1 MNPAATPVVYLN
13 GRFLPASEAQV
24 SVLDRGFLLGDG
36 VYEVIPAYGRR
47 AFRLQQHLRRLQ
59 HSLEQTRIPS
69 PLDDAQWRDVIAE
82 LIEANQGEDQSIYLQ
97 ITRGMAAKR
106 DHAFPHPVHPTVFLM
121 STELQ
126 SPPAALLERG
136 VAAVTR
142 GDIRWQRCDIK
153 AITLLA
159 NVLLRQEALDADAA
173 EAILVRDGEATEG
186 AASNLFIVRDGMLVT
201 PPNGPH
207 LLPGITR
214 DLVLEL
220 AQQHDIPWREQAV
233 SVAELRAAHEIW
245 LTSSTREIMPVVE
258 LDGTEVGTGRPGPVW
273 QRLRSLYQDY
283 KQQLRDGARA

>member
-1 MNPAATPVVYLN
+1 MTPAATPVVYLN
-13 GRFLPASEAQV
+13 GRFLPAAEAQV

-47 AFRLQQHLRRLQ
+47 PFRLQQHLRRLQ

-82 LIEANQGEDQSIYLQ
+82 LIDANQGEDQSIYLQ
-97 ITRGMAAKR
+97 ITRGAAAKR
-106 DHAFPHPVHPTVFLM
+106 DHAFPHPMRPTVFLM
-121 STELQ
+121 STALQ

-142 GDIRWQRCDIK
+142 DDIRWQRCDIK

-159 NVLLRQEALDADAA
+159 NVLLRQEALDANAA

-186 AASNLFIVRDGMLVT
+186 AASNLFIVRDGVLVT

-220 AQQHDIPWREQAV
+220 AQRHDIPCREQTV
-233 SVAELRAAHEIW
+233 SVAELRAAEEIW

-258 LDGTEVGTGRPGPVW
+258 LDGATIGTGKPGPLW
-273 QRLRSLYQDY
+273 QHLRGLYQDY
-283 KQQLRDGARA
+283 KQQLRSAAKA